1 MYSEF
6 EKHINNKFAFLKK
19 SKLLIAISG
28 GIDSVVLTHLCHKID
43 LNVSLAHCNF
53 NLRGKESDADEDFVL
68 QLAEDLDLEL
78 FIESFDT
85 QAYAEENKCSIMI
98 AARQLRY
105 NWFEAL
111 AEQLKFDY
119 ILTAHHADDNLETFL
134 INFTRGTGLEGL
146 AGIPEVND
154 IFVRPML
161 PFSRETIEAYTKEH
175 RLKWREDSSN
185 ATTKYVRNKLRHD
198 VIPILKEIN
207 PSLLQSFQNTI
218 QNLQASSNIV
228 NDRIEELIK
237 GGIIK
242 LTSSGFKLHISEI
255 KKFHNPKAYL
265 YQFLN
270 GYGFTEWDDVT
281 NLLDAQSG
289 KQIFSKNWRL
299 IKDRN
304 YLLLSELIENQHF
317 SIEILETNKQVQTPL
332 GSLFFDEVDAILET
346 HRAVIYIDKKAVK
359 FPLTVRKWEA
369 GDVFFP
375 LGMSGKK
382 KKVSKY
388 LKDEKTSLLD
398 KEQTFVL
405 CSENEIVWLIGKR
418 ADNRYKVTE
427 KTECILKIEI
437 K

>member
-1 MYSEF
+1 
-6 EKHINNKFAFLKK
+6 
-19 SKLLIAISG
+19 
-28 GIDSVVLTHLCHKID
+28 
-43 LNVSLAHCNF
+43 
-53 NLRGKESDADEDFVL
+53 
-68 QLAEDLDLEL
+68 
-78 FIESFDT
+78 
-85 QAYAEENKCSIMI
+85 
-98 AARQLRY
+98 
-105 NWFEAL
+105 
-111 AEQLKFDY
+111 
-119 ILTAHHADDNLETFL
+119 
-134 INFTRGTGLEGL
+134 
-146 AGIPEVND
+146 
-154 IFVRPML
+154 ML
-161 PFSRETIEAYTKEH
+161 PFSRETIETYTKEH

-237 GGIIK
+237 GAIIK
-242 LTSSGFKLHISEI
+242 LTSSGFKLDILEI

-317 SIEILETNKQVQTPL
+317 SIEILETNKQVQTPI
-332 GSLFFDEVDAILET
+332 GSLFFDEVDAILEI
-346 HRAVIYIDKKAVK
+346 HRAVIYIDKKTIK

>member
-28 GIDSVVLTHLCHKID
+28 GIDSVVLTHLCHKIG
-43 LNVSLAHCNF
+43 LTVSLAHCNF

-119 ILTAHHADDNLETFL
+119 VLTAHHADDNLETFL

-146 AGIPEVND
+146 TGIPELNN

-161 PFSRETIEAYTKEH
+161 PFSRETIETYTKEH

-185 ATTKYVRNKLRHD
+185 ATTKYLRNKLRHD

-218 QNLQASSNIV
+218 NNLQASSNIV

-242 LTSSGFKLHISEI
+242 LTSSGFKLDILEI

-270 GYGFTEWDDVT
+270 SYGFTEWDDVT

-317 SIEILETNKQVQTPL
+317 SIEILETNKQVQTPI
-332 GSLFFDEVDAILET
+332 GSLFFDEVDAILEI
-346 HRAVIYIDKKAVK
+346 HRGVIYIDKKKIK
-359 FPLTVRKWEA
+359 FPFIYSSYQA
-369 GDVFFP
+369 
-375 LGMSGKK
+375 
-382 KKVSKY
+382 
-388 LKDEKTSLLD
+388 SL
-398 KEQTFVL
+398 
-405 CSENEIVWLIGKR
+405 
-418 ADNRYKVTE
+418 
-427 KTECILKIEI
+427 
-437 K
+437 